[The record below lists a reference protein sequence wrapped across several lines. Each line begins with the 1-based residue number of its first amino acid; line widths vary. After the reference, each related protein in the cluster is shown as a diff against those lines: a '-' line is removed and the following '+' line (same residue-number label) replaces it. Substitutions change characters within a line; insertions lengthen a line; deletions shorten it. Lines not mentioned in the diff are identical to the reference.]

1 MSSKDNDEE
10 RVMHSEN
17 DNIEIMINNKADEVK
32 EELFQ
37 SPFSIY
43 QIGLEKSM
51 KGSNYIFHCV
61 YLLYHKC
68 RKINFKRGGSSY
80 TDFADWIKNNNK
92 RTIKQQNSNK
102 PHQ

>member
-37 SPFSIY
+37 TPFSIY
-43 QIGLEKSM
+43 QIGLKKSM

-61 YLLYHKC
+61 YLSYHKNKF
-68 RKINFKRGGSSY
+68 RKIEK
-80 TDFADWIKNNNK
+80 KNLNEVDHH
-92 RTIKQQNSNK
+92 ILILLIG
-102 PHQ
+102 